1 MERNLNLTEGKIT
14 STLVKLAMPIMATS
28 FIQMAYGLTDT
39 MWLGRYSTEAVAAV
53 GTAGNLLW
61 FGSGLILISQIGL
74 GVSVAHA
81 YGRRDMEEVKKYI
94 SSGFQ
99 LDIFIAI
106 LYSLFLVFFRRE
118 IIGFFNLNQKEV
130 IEMAQT
136 YLFIVGLG
144 VIFQFLNP
152 VFSAVLN
159 SGGNSVT
166 PFKLNTIGLVA
177 NMVLDPILI
186 FGIGPIPS
194 MGAAGAAIATTFSQ
208 ALVTIVFIYIGKK
221 NGEIYSRVKLLVK
234 PDLKYIKRIVKLG
247 VPPFVQ
253 TAIHSSISMILTRFI
268 ANFGDVAVAVMNVGS
283 QIESITWLSA
293 EGFGSA
299 ISAFIGQ
306 NYGAKKTVRIRRG
319 YKRGM
324 QILGTIGFF
333 ASLLLILGAKPLFSI
348 FTPED
353 PIAIREGIHY
363 LRILGLSQ
371 FFMATEI
378 GTAGAFNGLGK
389 TLPPTLI
396 GVVFNL
402 FRIPMA
408 LALSSTSLGLLGIWW
423 AISISSIMKGTV
435 LPALYYYNIRT
446 KLETIIEHN

>member
-1 MERNLNLTEGKIT
+1 MNRNLDLTEGKIT
-14 STLVKLAMPIMATS
+14 STLVKLALPIMGTS
-28 FIQMAYGLTDT
+28 FIQMAYSLTDT
-39 MWLGRYSTEAVAAV
+39 MWLGRYSTQAVAAV

-61 FGSGLILISQIGL
+61 FGYGLILITQVGL

-81 YGRRDMEEVKKYI
+81 YGRKDMEEAKRYI
-94 SSGFQ
+94 SNGFK
-99 LDIFIAI
+99 LDILIAI
-106 LYSLFLVFFRRE
+106 FYSLFLVFFRKE
-118 IIGFFNLNQKEV
+118 IIGFFNLNQREV

-136 YLFIVGLG
+136 YLLIVGMG

-152 VFSAVLN
+152 VFSTIFN

-177 NMVLDPILI
+177 NMILDPVLI

-208 ALVTIVFIYIGKK
+208 ALVTIIFIYIGKK
-221 NGEIYSRVKLLVK
+221 NKEIYTRVKFFTK
-234 PDLKYIKRIVKLG
+234 PDLYCIKRIIKLG
-247 VPPFVQ
+247 LPPFVQ
-253 TAIHSSISMILTRFI
+253 TAIHSSINMVLTRFI
-268 ANFGDVAVAVMNVGS
+268 ANFGDVAVAVLNIGT

-306 NYGAKKTVRIRRG
+306 NFGAKKTNRIKQG
-319 YKRGM
+319 YKKGI

-333 ASLLLILGAKPLFSI
+333 SSLLLIVGARSLFRI
-348 FTPED
+348 FTPDD
-353 PIAIREGIHY
+353 PVAIREGIHY

-389 TLPPTLI
+389 TVPPTLI
-396 GVVFNL
+396 GVIFNL
-402 FRIPMA
+402 LRIPMA
-408 LALSSTSLGLLGIWW
+408 LVLSSTNLGLLGIWW
-423 AISISSIMKGTV
+423 AISLSSMIKGTV
-435 LPALYYYNIRT
+435 SPLIYYHMINN
-446 KLETIIEHN
+446 KLCHLVENN